1 MPALSASLF
10 SQVASDLHSTIRSAS
25 SSPPS
30 SASRFSRRPLIV
42 AAILQRSAAGHR
54 PASTAGARLC
64 VHAGELRP
72 VPAGHVSSSLSRGP
86 AHLMT
91 AAAASS
97 SRPLICRHRR
107 RPRCRLRCRL
117 RRHQA
122 VPLTCGVGAPSGDGV
137 SHLRTNLCDEH
148 RPAHQSAHS
157 PGDSRRRNAGVL
169 RAPPE
174 TGLLDATVQAEI
186 AYNT

>member
-86 AHLMT
+86 AHLTT

-97 SRPLICRHRR
+97 SRPRICRHRC
-107 RPRCRLRCRL
+107 RPRCRLTLALPAAFAVIRRCLSR
-117 RRHQA
+117 
-122 VPLTCGVGAPSGDGV
+122 GVGVPSGDGV
-137 SHLRTNLCDEH
+137 SSELA
-148 RPAHQSAHS
+148 PPSSA
-157 PGDSRRRNAGVL
+157 
-169 RAPPE
+169 RAPRVGPSAGQSE
-174 TGLLDATVQAEI
+174 SGLACTCVS
-186 AYNT
+186 